1 MLFVY
6 NVLHQF
12 TLQFDEFAR
21 EKFVDWFG
29 YSASVSPY
37 ILEQF
42 EKEVG
47 YPFRAEYIINKG
59 FNNSTFCVPTKEYRD
74 FMDFQQREVSKLA
87 KKFVDICHE
96 YGKEAMMFLG
106 GRLIRTEPFG
116 KYFESIGLDAVVG
129 SVRSFTTLRLI
140 SDIKGVKSTRRK
152 ISPYF
157 FPDVFH
163 ENGESIND

>member
-1 MLFVY
+1 M
-6 NVLHQF
+6 
-12 TLQFDEFAR
+12 
-21 EKFVDWFG
+21 
-29 YSASVSPY
+29 
-37 ILEQF
+37 EQF

-106 GRLIRTEPFG
+106 ITGLVQSHLENILNPLDWMRL
-116 KYFESIGLDAVVG
+116 
-129 SVRSFTTLRLI
+129 
-140 SDIKGVKSTRRK
+140 
-152 ISPYF
+152 
-157 FPDVFH
+157 
-163 ENGESIND
+163 